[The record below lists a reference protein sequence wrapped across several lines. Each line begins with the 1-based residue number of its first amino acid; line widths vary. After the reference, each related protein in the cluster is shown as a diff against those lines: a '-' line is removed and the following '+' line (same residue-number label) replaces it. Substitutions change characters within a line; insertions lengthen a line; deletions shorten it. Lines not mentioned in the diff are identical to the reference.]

1 MKTKME
7 ITLSTYT
14 TPYPFEQ
21 SSLIFLLPVFFVGID
36 TSLQFVF
43 SKIEIMDYVTLN
55 AFK

>member
-7 ITLSTYT
+7 ITLSTYP

-21 SSLIFLLPVFFVGID
+21 GNLIFPLPVFFVGID

-43 SKIEIMDYVTLN
+43 
-55 AFK
+55 F